1 MSLIQDVPPLS
12 HSIWPYDT
20 GRAPDTSPPRQ
31 FNKFRCFVLC
41 PFARAEIVLFM
52 VRQAA
57 EQLEGSLNHQIEVYY
72 AGDIG
77 GPRAIHPDIWVH
89 IRQADILVADVT
101 GYNPNVVYE
110 LGVAAA
116 WRPIDT
122 VIIIRDESDEQ
133 EFAFDFQPARQRVY
147 DSRTRG
153 WMNQLRQWLLED
165 MIQCLARVPFRD
177 EPTQPLSLP
186 FEWSFENGQ
195 DTSALWSPGPGHRR
209 IIEGALEFGSPFY
222 FPYSWLSP
230 VGIRPANVRVQAMMR
245 FADWNGPRWIG
256 VAVRSQGYLANH
268 EHLAWLG
275 SDGII
280 WRTGPGMEAKGK
292 DEHKLGQLSTFDPST
307 EQFVPFAIRMDDKV
321 WSIGIGDVHQE
332 IPQTD
337 LPYVFS
343 SGRIL
348 LQSAY
353 CRAAVKRIRIEAV

>member
-20 GRAPDTSPPRQ
+20 GQAPDTSPPRQ

-41 PFARAEIVLFM
+41 PFARAENILFF

-57 EQLEGSLNHQIEVYY
+57 RELEMLIGHHIEVYD
-72 AGDIG
+72 ADDIG

-89 IRQADILVADVT
+89 IRQADIVVADVT

-133 EFAFDFQPARQRVY
+133 RFAFDLQPARQRVY
-147 DSRTRG
+147 DSRIQG
-153 WMNQLRQWLLED
+153 WMEKLKDWLVQD
-165 MIQCLARVPFRD
+165 MWLCLAKVPFRD

-186 FEWSFENGQ
+186 FKFSFEDGQ

-209 IIEGALEFGSPFY
+209 IIQGALEFGSPFY

-230 VGIRPANVRVQAMMR
+230 VGIRPANVRVQAEMR
-245 FADWNGPRWIG
+245 FTNWDRPCWIG
-256 VAVRSQGYLANH
+256 VAVRSQGYLANY

-275 SDGII
+275 NDGIVH
-280 WRTGPGMEAKGK
+280 RTGPDVEAKGK
-292 DEHKLGQLSTFDPST
+292 DEHTLGQLSTFDPSR
-307 EQFVPFAIRMDDKV
+307 EQFVPFDIRMDDKA
-321 WSIGIGDVHQE
+321 WSIRIGDVHQE
-332 IPQTD
+332 ISHTD
-337 LPYVFS
+337 LPHVFGC
-343 SGRIL
+343 GRIL
-348 LQSAY
+348 FQSAC
-353 CRAAVKRIRIEAV
+353 CRAAIKKVQIEEA